1 MSKVALK
8 YHFTFPDSRERTFEL
23 ELDRDTAELT
33 LADRRRIR
41 RLDRA
46 GLPPVH
52 RLPAREEQ
60 GFALPGGAAPVDAS
74 STASPTW
81 SRTTRCASTVETDE
95 RSVVATLSAQ
105 QALASLMG
113 LIMASSGCPRT
124 AVFRPMARFHLPFSN
139 ESETAYRVAAMYLVA
154 QHFIARE
161 GGKPDFTLDDLDR
174 VYRGVHAVNR
184 GMAQRLRAASR
195 QDAIV
200 NAIVLLDVYS
210 SLVPAAIHDI
220 LDEIKPAFAALL
232 SEPPTTRERVT
243 LRIGHA
249 ACCARNACEHA
260 NNE

>member
-23 ELDRDTAELT
+23 ELDRDTAEL
-33 LADRRRIR
+33 
-41 RLDRA
+41 
-46 GLPPVH
+46 
-52 RLPAREEQ
+52 
-60 GFALPGGAAPVDAS
+60 S
-74 STASPTW
+74 SPTDPNPPAW
-81 SRTTRCASTVETDE
+81 TELGFHQCTGCPLEKSKVAHCPAAVHLSTVIDGFTDLVSYGKVRVEVETDE
-95 RSVVATLSAQ
+95 RAVIATLSAQ

-113 LIMASSGCPRT
+113 LVMASSGCPKT

-154 QHFIARE
+154 QHFALKD
-161 GGKPDFTLDDLDR
+161 GQTPDLALEHLER

-220 LDEIKPAFAALL
+220 LDEIRPAFEALL
-232 SEPPTTRERVT
+232 KNGAE
-243 LRIGHA
+243 G
-249 ACCARNACEHA
+249 
-260 NNE
+260 

>member
-1 MSKVALK
+1 VSYDKV
-8 YHFTFPDSRERTFEL
+8 R
-23 ELDRDTAELT
+23 
-33 LADRRRIR
+33 
-41 RLDRA
+41 
-46 GLPPVH
+46 V
-52 RLPAREEQ
+52 
-60 GFALPGGAAPVDAS
+60 
-74 STASPTW
+74 
-81 SRTTRCASTVETDE
+81 TVESEE
-95 RSVVATLSAQ
+95 RAVIATLSAQ

-154 QHFIARE
+154 QHFRDRDGGEPDIALKNLE
-161 GGKPDFTLDDLDR
+161 S

-200 NAIVLLDVYS
+200 NAVVLLDVYS

-232 SEPPTTRERVT
+232 SDSST
-243 LRIGHA
+243 LA
-249 ACCARNACEHA
+249 K
-260 NNE
+260 

>member
-1 MSKVALK
+1 M
-8 YHFTFPDSRERTFEL
+8 
-23 ELDRDTAELT
+23 
-33 LADRRRIR
+33 
-41 RLDRA
+41 
-46 GLPPVH
+46 
-52 RLPAREEQ
+52 
-60 GFALPGGAAPVDAS
+60 
-74 STASPTW
+74 
-81 SRTTRCASTVETDE
+81 
-95 RSVVATLSAQ
+95 ATLSAQ

-161 GGKPDFTLDDLDR
+161 GGKPDFKLDDLGR

-184 GMAQRLRAASR
+184 GMAQRLRAATR

-220 LDEIKPAFAALL
+220 LEEIKPAFAALL
-232 SEPPTTRERVT
+232 SEPPQRV
-243 LRIGHA
+243 
-249 ACCARNACEHA
+249 NM
-260 NNE
+260 